1 MLPSYNSKA
10 IVSLQIVCQV
20 VLLPFFTGN
29 LHCCKSGC
37 SAPFLQQWGHSQLTL
52 LIACSNFIPIYPN
65 LFEFCRI
72 FEWIWVKREGMWKV
86 ELCVSAIIP
95 TCNAACI
102 LDISYLY
109 YLYRIDQETPNKYPC
124 IWYSSLIMTKADFN
138 DKVTH
143 FFFSY
148 LIDRHIQYMWN
159 HHTSPLLTIDVGIS
173 QSSILFLILSTI
185 YIVSLLKF
193 FEKRINNLS
202 IPILVSLFSFVDN
215 GLFVF

>member
-1 MLPSYNSKA
+1 
-10 IVSLQIVCQV
+10 VQLQIVLSIRSLC
-20 VLLPFFTGN
+20 FFPS
-29 LHCCKSGC
+29 LYYCKSGRC
-37 SAPFLQQWGHSQLTL
+37 APFLQQWGHSQLAL
-52 LIACSNFIPIYPN
+52 LTACSNFIPIYPN
-65 LFEFCRI
+65 LFWIYLNFVEFLSEKRGHVTKLLGQ
-72 FEWIWVKREGMWKV
+72 FWVSSH
-86 ELCVSAIIP
+86 LPICD
-95 TCNAACI
+95 AAYI

-124 IWYSSLIMTKADFN
+124 IWYSSLIITKT

-185 YIVSLLKF
+185 YIVFLLKF
-193 FEKRINNLS
+193 FEKRINNLF
-202 IPILVSLFSFVDN
+202 IPILVSLFSFVDD